1 MIMKKNIW
9 LLFLSLSFLWT
20 VNSCKEDDPVDPGK
34 IELAGIK
41 VGNVE
46 LDLVNTN
53 TDIPVDS
60 VIFIMFRSQ
69 LDSVSAKSGI
79 LLQRSDNTTVGF
91 KMTFIDNNITV
102 KLILDEVLENQTSF
116 ILKLSSAIKGSEG
129 EVFSGTQV
137 AFSTVN
143 GVLVIETITLN
154 GIDFKVPYHPID
166 VDLENI
172 GLEVTFSEPIDTVG
186 YKVYFDIAGNVPISV
201 SVSNDLTKVSVNN
214 IDDLDYYR
222 KIYFSIN
229 NGLKSVD
236 GYPFAGFNNY
246 FYSSLDSTYK
256 FPEVTDQELLDIVQV
271 QTFKFFYD
279 YAHPV
284 SGMTRERYGS
294 GDIVTTGGSGFGVMA
309 LIVGISRNF
318 ISREQGLEQYSKMIS
333 FLETCDRFHGA
344 WPHWING
351 NTGATVPFS
360 TNDNGADLVE
370 TGFMVEGL
378 MTMRQFLNP
387 AVPEEQ
393 DLIDRTNTLINGV
406 EWDWFTRNQNVLY
419 WHWSPTVGWAM
430 NMTISGFNEALIIY
444 VLAASSTTHTIEPI
458 VYHNGWARNGDIIN
472 GKTFY
477 GYYQP
482 VGWDYGGPLFFAH
495 YSFLGLDPQNLHD
508 AYGNYWTQNV
518 NHSLINW
525 AYCEDN
531 PKNYI
536 GYSESCWGLTA
547 SDQPSGYGVHEPT
560 NDNGTITPSA
570 AVSSLPYSPEQS
582 MDAIRHFYYILG
594 DRLWGPYGF
603 YDAFNVKDN
612 WWADSY
618 IAIDQGPIICLIEN
632 QRSGLLWDLFMSSP
646 EVQQGLTKLGFSY

>member
-1 MIMKKNIW
+1 MKKIIW
-9 LLFLSLSFLWT
+9 SLLLSLSLLWIA
-20 VNSCKEDDPVDPGK
+20 NSCKEDDPVDPGK

-41 VGNVE
+41 VGNIE
-46 LDLVNTN
+46 LDLTN
-53 TDIPVDS
+53 ANENIPVDS
-60 VIFIMFRSQ
+60 VITIFFRSQ
-69 LDSVSAKSGI
+69 LDSASAKSGI
-79 LLQRSDNTTVGF
+79 VLQKKSDQSNVNHT
-91 KMTFIDNNITV
+91 KTFIDNAITV
-102 KLILDEVLENQTSF
+102 KLTLDERLDFQTSYV
-116 ILKLSSAIKGSEG
+116 IKLASSIKGSDG
-129 EVFSGTQV
+129 EIFQATEINFTTINGT
-137 AFSTVN
+137 
-143 GVLVIETITLN
+143 LVIESIMIN
-154 GIDFKVPYHPID
+154 GNDFKTPYHPSDIAFNQVKVE
-166 VDLENI
+166 VDFN
-172 GLEVTFSEPIDTVG
+172 EPIDTTGIQSKFYIPGTGQGQVT
-186 YKVYFDIAGNVPISV
+186 
-201 SVSNDLTKVSVNN
+201 VSNGNKKVTVQNFN
-214 IDDLDYYR
+214 ALAYYR
-222 KIYFSIN
+222 KYFFTISN
-229 NGLKSVD
+229 TLSSED
-236 GYPFAGFNNY
+236 GFAFAGFNNF
-246 FYSSLDSTYK
+246 FYTSLDSSYK
-256 FPEVTDQELLDIVQV
+256 FPEVTDEELLDLVQS
-271 QTFKFFYD
+271 QTLKFFFD

-284 SGMTRERYGS
+284 SGMTRERNGS

-318 ISREQGLEQYSKMIS
+318 ITREQGLEQYTKMVD

-351 NTGATVPFS
+351 STGVTVPFS

-378 MTMRQFLNP
+378 MTMRQFLDPN
-387 AVPEEQ
+387 VPEEQ
-393 DLIDRTNTLINGV
+393 DLIDRTNALINGV

-419 WHWSPTVGWAM
+419 WHWSPTFGWAM
-430 NMTISGFNEALIIY
+430 NMTITGYNEALIVY

-472 GKTFY
+472 GKMFY

-525 AYCEDN
+525 AYCADN

-536 GYSESCWGLTA
+536 GYRSDCWGLTA

-582 MDAIRHFYYILG
+582 MVAIRHFYYILG

-603 YDAFNVKDN
+603 YDAFNVKEN

-632 QRSGLLWDLFMSSP
+632 HRSGLLWDLFMSSP